1 MTAPVPSA
9 PLARRCPPAASHLTQ
24 PPGGR
29 RAPSRAAAVV
39 RALRVWVG
47 VGRSDAGMATAEY
60 AIVTI
65 AAVAFGGLLITILSG
80 SEVRSALLGLIRG
93 ALSV

>member
-1 MTAPVPSA
+1 MTVPALPAPLNRRRPPSA
-9 PLARRCPPAASHLTQ
+9 SPRPPAD
-24 PPGGR
+24 R
-29 RAPSRAAAVV
+29 RAPARPKALV
-39 RALRVWVG
+39 RALRARVG